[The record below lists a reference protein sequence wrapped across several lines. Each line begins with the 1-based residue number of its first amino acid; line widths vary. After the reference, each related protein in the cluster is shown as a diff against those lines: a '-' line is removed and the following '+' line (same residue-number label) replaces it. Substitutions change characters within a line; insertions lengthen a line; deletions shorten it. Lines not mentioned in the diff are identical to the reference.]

1 MEFDGED
8 DLIQTGI
15 AASELI
21 GLEALT
27 IATRFKWM
35 GDDFDG
41 GPQEQGILSNAKSGN
56 SQLDFGIDYEW
67 PGGDRRI
74 HLAWADVSTLGSN
87 AMQHS
92 LLDAIAIQPDIW
104 YDVVVTLSSDAVK
117 WYLDGVL
124 VEQDAVVFAELGQQS
139 TAVPNLRIGKAN
151 EIYDTHYGGVLD
163 DLQLYT
169 RALTAEEAQ
178 GLYACG
184 AAHDSTGL
192 IGHWSFEEGVGSI
205 TLDDSPAGHNGD
217 IVGAQFTS
225 DTPESPCTGC
235 SATDTLQVALHHG
248 GCFCGEGTEW
258 DEDTQQCLAVDSGP
272 TPSCGEGT
280 VWDPVAEECIVAI
293 PTDTDFD
300 GCVTAGDVLNLL
312 ATFGTCPPIPEWPDE
327 SNSPWVC
334 GDSLAHQGYDY
345 ATVQIGGQCWFAEN
359 LRATESAN
367 GESLEAGTPSTWPGY
382 QNGTGAWA
390 YPNNHPLEEVVFGLL
405 YNWFAT
411 VQGDGICPS
420 GWHLPSDEEWKDMET
435 HLGIPGSELDSFGWH
450 GANQGTELKA
460 VAEWDGTDMH
470 GFAALPSGG
479 MHADQGH
486 AGSFG
491 SEVWFWT
498 STTLPADSGKAMF
511 RSFSSG
517 ESRVNRHHTFKN
529 HGASVRC
536 LKD

>member
-1 MEFDGED
+1 M
-8 DLIQTGI
+8 
-15 AASELI
+15 
-21 GLEALT
+21 
-27 IATRFKWM
+27 
-35 GDDFDG
+35 
-41 GPQEQGILSNAKSGN
+41 
-56 SQLDFGIDYEW
+56 
-67 PGGDRRI
+67 
-74 HLAWADVSTLGSN
+74 
-87 AMQHS
+87 
-92 LLDAIAIQPDIW
+92 
-104 YDVVVTLSSDAVK
+104 
-117 WYLDGVL
+117 
-124 VEQDAVVFAELGQQS
+124 
-139 TAVPNLRIGKAN
+139 
-151 EIYDTHYGGVLD
+151 
-163 DLQLYT
+163 
-169 RALTAEEAQ
+169 
-178 GLYACG
+178 
-184 AAHDSTGL
+184 
-192 IGHWSFEEGVGSI
+192 
-205 TLDDSPAGHNGD
+205 
-217 IVGAQFTS
+217 
-225 DTPESPCTGC
+225 
-235 SATDTLQVALHHG
+235 
-248 GCFCGEGTEW
+248 
-258 DEDTQQCLAVDSGP
+258 
-272 TPSCGEGT
+272 
-280 VWDPVAEECIVAI
+280 WDPVAEECIVAI

-460 VAEWDGTDMH
+460 VAEWGGTDMH

-517 ESRVNRHHTFKN
+517 ESRINRHHTFKN